1 MTEDK
6 VITKNRGWISQT
18 LALALAPL
26 LAYLYSYIFEFAYAS
41 YFGIPLSL
49 IRVDWTDIFSSVSLI
64 VVFAV
69 LFLALILFLFR
80 RTSDPKRL
88 RRLLLVCLPFFN
100 ALVMFLLLH
109 YDLSD
114 SLFVF
119 VGSLVVGVGLVV
131 YYVVV
136 RVQEKRKGSPDK
148 PKERAKSDEEL
159 GVIGLFLR
167 HVASFRLVIILF
179 FFVTVLLTYH
189 YGIGEARDGG
199 KYMTIAGTDLA
210 VLRIYDDVAV
220 CSPLDEKS
228 MKLSD
233 EFKLVNLYEDPELTL
248 IQHVDGPLYPAW
260 EFAGFWMHYLPS
272 GKTKLQGFWMHYL
285 PKEVE
290 DFWQS
295 TLCRRVVTPCDLFH
309 GVVSLGPLTT

>member
-1 MTEDK
+1 MAGEK
-6 VITKNRGWISQT
+6 GAAKNRGWIGQT

-26 LAYLYSYIFEFAYAS
+26 LAYLYSYVFEFAYAS
-41 YFGIPLSL
+41 YFGIPVSF
-49 IRVDWTDIFSSVSLI
+49 IRVDWTDVFRSVSLI

-80 RTSDPKRL
+80 HTRDSKRL

-119 VGSLVVGVGLVV
+119 FGSLAVGVGLVV
-131 YYVVV
+131 YYLVV
-136 RVQEKRKGSPDK
+136 RLREKRRGSPGE
-148 PKERAKSDEEL
+148 PKEGAEPDGEL

-189 YGIGEARDGG
+189 YGIGEARDSEE
-199 KYMTIAGTDLA
+199 YLTLAGTDLA

-220 CSPLDEKS
+220 CSPLDEGSK
-228 MKLSD
+228 KLGGV
-233 EFKLVNLYEDPELTL
+233 FRLVKLYEDPELAL
-248 IQHVDGPLYPAW
+248 VRRDDGPLIPAR
-260 EFAGFWMHYLPS
+260 EFTGFWKPYLPFGETKIQSFS
-272 GKTKLQGFWMHYL
+272 GSYTSIKDSGIEGAK
-285 PKEVE
+285 
-290 DFWQS
+290 
-295 TLCRRVVTPCDLFH
+295 
-309 GVVSLGPLTT
+309 